1 MCFLPAYWLISP
13 FLSFQ
18 PSNPV
23 LSDSETH
30 EFIYH
35 AYGLQTLECLRI
47 TQGASNVSD
56 FWPYCSELQSQR
68 IWERHPGISI
78 FWLTQGL
85 QFEEYFS
92 TLDCPQK
99 GSTSEKRELCA
110 SLTHSETFYK
120 LGEEMI
126 PRPIFLKIWAD
137 FAFCSLYEDRSTTME
152 PFQIYVKHSLVITE
166 SNHIRPQKTKL
177 QTQSRVRGI
186 SFWGS
191 KPLGGWWR

>member
-1 MCFLPAYWLISP
+1 MFPSRILVDFSFFKLSAFKSCSFWLWNPWIHLPCLWSSNFRMPKNHPRSLKRFWFLAL
-13 FLSFQ
+13 L
-18 PSNPV
+18 
-23 LSDSETH
+23 LRASE
-30 EFIYH
+30 
-35 AYGLQTLECLRI
+35 
-47 TQGASNVSD
+47 
-56 FWPYCSELQSQR
+56 SEDLGEAPRNQ
-68 IWERHPGISI
+68 H

-137 FAFCSLYEDRSTTME
+137 FAFCSLYEDQNTLF
-152 PFQIYVKHSLVITE
+152 PCHFLWDYDIFFFFLPKIIT
-166 SNHIRPQKTKL
+166 SNKK
-177 QTQSRVRGI
+177 
-186 SFWGS
+186 
-191 KPLGGWWR
+191 

>member
-137 FAFCSLYEDRSTTME
+137 FAFCSLYED
-152 PFQIYVKHSLVITE
+152 QNSLFPCHFLWDYDIFFFLPKIIT
-166 SNHIRPQKTKL
+166 SNKK
-177 QTQSRVRGI
+177 
-186 SFWGS
+186 
-191 KPLGGWWR
+191 